1 VLAACIVAYL
11 VAMIAVGIV
20 ASRRVHGAADY
31 AVARGRFGTAV
42 VGATVFATWFGAE
55 TVLGIPAVFMKE
67 GVGGLA
73 ADPFAAV
80 GCLVLV
86 ALVFA
91 RPLFRLHGLTLGDFF
106 RDRFDRRCEMLL
118 SACIAFSY
126 LGWVAAQLVALGVVF
141 ATLTGGAM
149 DVRTGAVAG
158 AAIVLVYTLWGG
170 MWSVAL
176 TDFVQAIV
184 IVLGLACVAWMMA
197 GLAGGADRVI
207 ASAVSAGRLRFAAPT
222 DLRGLL
228 ALASA
233 SFIVLLGSVPQQ
245 DVLQRIRSARTEGV
259 AVAGTLL
266 GAAAYFVIACV
277 PMFLVSA
284 AALIDPPLVRRL
296 LEGDSQMILP
306 TLVLERMPV
315 AVQALFFGAL
325 LSAIFST
332 ASAALLAPAVTVAGN
347 LVRPLLRDSGDRTL
361 LRAMRLTV
369 LLLAV
374 VVTAMAVLSQQSIYD
389 LVNNSGKVVLA
400 AAFVPLAAGLFW
412 RGATARGAWWSAVGG
427 LATWVGCEVLAPQAT
442 LPPALAGL
450 LASGLGM
457 VAGSF
462 RDPAGVASPMRERP

>member
-1 VLAACIVAYL
+1 MLAACIGAYL
-11 VAMIAVGIV
+11 AVMIAVGLV

-31 AVARGRFGTAV
+31 AVARGRFGGGV
-42 VGATVFATWFGAE
+42 VAATVFATWFGAE

-141 ATLTGGAM
+141 ATLTGGAI
-149 DVRTGAVAG
+149 DVRTGAVVG

-176 TDFVQAIV
+176 TDLVQAIV
-184 IVLGLACVAWMMA
+184 IVLGLAWVGYVIS
-197 GLAGGADRVI
+197 GLAGGADRVV
-207 ASAVSAGRLRFAAPT
+207 ASAVSAGRLRFAPPT
-222 DLRGLL
+222 DVRGLL
-228 ALASA
+228 GLTSA

-245 DVLQRIRSARTEGV
+245 DVLQRIRSARTEGA

-266 GAAAYFVIACV
+266 GGVAYFAVACV
-277 PMFLVSA
+277 PIFLVSA
-284 AALIDPPLVRRL
+284 AALIDPPMVGRL
-296 LEGDSQMILP
+296 LDGDSQMILP

-315 AVQALFFGAL
+315 ALQALFFGAL

-347 LVRPLLRDSGDRTL
+347 LVRPLLRDAGDRTL

-369 LLLAV
+369 LILAG
-374 VVTAMAVLSQQSIYD
+374 VVTAMAVLSRQSIYD

-412 RGATARGAWWSAVGG
+412 RRATARGAWWSAVGG
-427 LATWVGCEVLAPQAT
+427 LATWIGCEALAPEAA

-450 LASGLGM
+450 LASAVAM
-457 VAGSF
+457 VAGSL
-462 RDPAGVASPMRERP
+462 RDPASSGPPSRP

>member
-1 VLAACIVAYL
+1 VKN
-11 VAMIAVGIV
+11 
-20 ASRRVHGAADY
+20 AADY
-31 AVARGRFGTAV
+31 AVARGGFGTV
-42 VGATVFATWFGAE
+42 VVAATVFATWFGAE

-73 ADPFAAV
+73 PDPFAAV

-91 RPLFRLHGLTLGDFF
+91 RPLFRLQGLTLGDFF
-106 RDRFDRRCEMLL
+106 RDRFDRRCEMVL

-141 ATLTGGAM
+141 ATLTGGAIDM
-149 DVRTGAVAG
+149 RSGAVLG

-184 IVLGLACVAWMMA
+184 IVLGLACVAYMAA
-197 GLAGGADRVI
+197 GLAGGTDRVI
-207 ASAVSAGRLRFAAPT
+207 ASALSAGRLRFAAPT
-222 DLRGLL
+222 DVRGLL
-228 ALASA
+228 GLASA

-266 GAAAYFVIACV
+266 GGVAYFVIACV

-284 AALIDPPLVRRL
+284 AALIDPPMVRRL
-296 LEGDSQMILP
+296 LDGDSQMILP

-347 LVRPLLRDSGDRTL
+347 LIRPLLHEASDQAL

-369 LLLAV
+369 LLLAMA
-374 VVTAMAVLSQQSIYD
+374 VTAMAVLSQQSIYD

-412 RGATARGAWWSAVGG
+412 RGATARGAWWSALGG
-427 LATWVGCEVLAPQAT
+427 LAAWIACEGLAPEAT

-450 LASGLGM
+450 LASGAGM
-457 VAGSF
+457 LAGSF
-462 RDPAGVASPMRERP
+462 RDPAATAAPRRERP